1 MKRQLS
7 TGAVIAIAAT
17 ALAALS
23 ACSNQ
28 ADTHNV
34 ASTSTPSASTS
45 APVTPSTTPTPTPT
59 KTSSTS
65 PTQHT
70 HPADELRSAQTST
83 KNSGRANTQI
93 GTLPTSAGDYTESL
107 VQAWNA
113 GDKGAM
119 NTYATAGVVD
129 KLTSSSPKG
138 ALLRTACED
147 DMCSYTSESGR
158 RVTLTVDPAK
168 VDAGTRQAVTGV
180 KIDH

>member
-7 TGAVIAIAAT
+7 TGAVIAVAAT

-28 ADTHNV
+28 AGTQNV

-45 APVTPSTTPTPTPT
+45 APAVPTPAPTTAT
-59 KTSSTS
+59 KTSTAS

-70 HPADELRSAQTST
+70 HPADDLRSAQGSA

-107 VQAWNA
+107 IQAWNA

-147 DMCSYTSESGR
+147 DMCSYSSESGR